1 MGGVKSDLS
10 VSLSPFLNFLHTKCA
25 QSWTKI
31 SALGA
36 TTNSLI
42 NLLFIVR
49 DCHLT
54 EPGYKRLVGS
64 TTNSWGWCLKSM
76 KLYHDN
82 RKYREGVSYPI
93 DIDGKLKVP
102 TSFYMI
108 LDMDRGTLAFQVR
121 GILR

>member
-1 MGGVKSDLS
+1 M
-10 VSLSPFLNFLHTKCA
+10 NFLHTKCA

-82 RKYREGVSYPI
+82 RKYSEGVSYPI